1 MVAFNHTA
9 PCAVKRAG
17 VAKFIAFMRREAEP
31 QVQRI
36 EIVNAKEVGT
46 ADKVLGSKAR

>member
-1 MVAFNHTA
+1 MKVAE
-9 PCAVKRAG
+9 
-17 VAKFIAFMRREAEP
+17 FIASMRREAEP

-46 ADKVLGSKAR
+46 AEKVLVIKRDDTGKMTGAISTPMN